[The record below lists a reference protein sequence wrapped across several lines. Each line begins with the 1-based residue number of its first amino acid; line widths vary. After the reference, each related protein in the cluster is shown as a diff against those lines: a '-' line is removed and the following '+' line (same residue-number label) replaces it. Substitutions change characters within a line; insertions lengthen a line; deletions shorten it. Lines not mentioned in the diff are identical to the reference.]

1 MICFNLFLMRFKCN
15 ENYKNRYI
23 SLGIIISYS
32 NGHTVSTLLLVY
44 SLKAFIPICKNIFN
58 I

>member
-1 MICFNLFLMRFKCN
+1 MRFKCN

-32 NGHTVSTLLLVY
+32 NGHTVSTLFACILIR
-44 SLKAFIPICKNIFN
+44 KFN
-58 I
+58 IELQSQVLV

>member
-23 SLGIIISYS
+23 SFGIIISYS
-32 NGHTVSTLLLVY
+32 NGHTVSTLFACILIEGFYTYLQKY
-44 SLKAFIPICKNIFN
+44 I
-58 I
+58 